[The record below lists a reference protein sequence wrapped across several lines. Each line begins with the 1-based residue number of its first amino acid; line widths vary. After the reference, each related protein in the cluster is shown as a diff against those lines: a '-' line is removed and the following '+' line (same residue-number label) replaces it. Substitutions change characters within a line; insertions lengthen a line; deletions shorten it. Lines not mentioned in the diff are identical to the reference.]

1 MNNNIHTNEK
11 KNQSLFLQ
19 AIYEGTIEIMG
30 KSKTELIFSA
40 ISDGKSSGEGSE
52 NITRSQIITNFG
64 NEFAIRFHRN
74 TAKGLLLRIGESS
87 FTYLRKD
94 IRELIELGDI
104 ENRLKPISIRFEGSL
119 EVLAEILSGLTALK
133 FQAIKKDES
142 AFCLEVVGDEAGE
155 LLSSDLHLYYF
166 MGILRAFCEWLDS
179 RKDYS
184 FQIDGETTGDSVGK
198 GICMKFKDMD

>member
-1 MNNNIHTNEK
+1 MENNIHTNEK

-40 ISDGKSSGEGSE
+40 ISDCKESDE
-52 NITRSQIITNFG
+52 NFENKNRSQIIANFG

-87 FTYLRKD
+87 FIYLRKD
-94 IRELIELGDI
+94 IKKLIELGNI
-104 ENRLKPISIRFEGSL
+104 ENRLKPISTRFEESL
-119 EVLAEILSGLTALK
+119 EVFAEILSEITALK
-133 FQAIKKDES
+133 IQVIKKNES
-142 AFCLEVVGDEAGE
+142 SFCLEFAGDETSA

-166 MGILRAFCEWLDS
+166 MGLFRAFCEWLDS
-179 RKDYS
+179 RKEYS
-184 FQIDGETTGDSVGK
+184 FQIDGDASGDLVGK
-198 GICMKFKDMD
+198 RICMKLEDVE